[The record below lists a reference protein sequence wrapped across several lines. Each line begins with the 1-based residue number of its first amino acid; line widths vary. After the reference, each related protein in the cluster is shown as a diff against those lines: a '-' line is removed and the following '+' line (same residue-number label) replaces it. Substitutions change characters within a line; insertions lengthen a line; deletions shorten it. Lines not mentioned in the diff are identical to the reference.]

1 MLAVGLDEGKPR
13 YKHHLGKSNSINLP
27 RVNRRN
33 YEVRTGTDR
42 SIII

>member
-27 RVNRRN
+27 RVNKS
-33 YEVRTGTDR
+33 YEVRTRTDR